1 MSYVHG
7 GSQKG
12 MTAATAD
19 ALVEDPERR
28 IQITANS
35 YAVRGA
41 AIGKE
46 H

>member
-28 IQITANS
+28 IQVTANS
-35 YAVRGA
+35 MQLG
-41 AIGKE
+41 GLP
-46 H
+46 